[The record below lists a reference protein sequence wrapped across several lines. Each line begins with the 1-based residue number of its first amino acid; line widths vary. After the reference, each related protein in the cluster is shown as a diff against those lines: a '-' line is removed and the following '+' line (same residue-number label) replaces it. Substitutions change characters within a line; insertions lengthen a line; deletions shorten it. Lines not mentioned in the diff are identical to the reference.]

1 MCPEFSQYRLSWAA
15 SLMSS
20 HSVNMMLKLSIS
32 TDTVPCSGISSI
44 IHNSV
49 IEVTKE
55 GTEGAAATGIE
66 LVFFSASFA
75 GEKEVIVDR
84 PFIFVLEDTEHN
96 IPLLVGRVVSP
107 LV

>member
-1 MCPEFSQYRLSWAA
+1 M
-15 SLMSS
+15 
-20 HSVNMMLKLSIS
+20 
-32 TDTVPCSGISSI
+32 
-44 IHNSV
+44 
-49 IEVTKE
+49 TKE

-66 LVFFSASFA
+66 TISASFA

>member
-1 MCPEFSQYRLSWAA
+1 
-15 SLMSS
+15 
-20 HSVNMMLKLSIS
+20 MMLKLSIS

>member
-1 MCPEFSQYRLSWAA
+1 MT
-15 SLMSS
+15 SLW
-20 HSVNMMLKLSIS
+20 VNIIS
-32 TDTVPCSGISSI
+32 AHHWNCNYPISPCSGISSI
-44 IHNSV
+44 LHNSV